1 MSTDLEFRMKVQND
15 LINAVDDNIEALRK
29 FAKAEE
35 DLNAKERKIA
45 ADLSQAF
52 VDREKSVARQA
63 ATQVK
68 QAQAMNEFA
77 ATIEKVRKANTGINQ
92 EASKALQSLS
102 GNEAEIKRIYA
113 ELEKLDK
120 KGQELIANVSA
131 AAQAGNTSQVEQ
143 LLNDF
148 KNGLDPEQAQA
159 FAEGMEDGFKKVE
172 NAIARPTRELR
183 ELQRQ
188 ITAGELEGA
197 ALDKAIARA
206 ASLKD
211 EIGDVQQRIAALS
224 SDTYTLDAVVGGF
237 ETLAGGAAV
246 AEGAMA
252 LFGVESEDVQQTLVR
267 LNAIMAVSQG
277 LQQVSNQLLGEGAFK
292 TKLISSAQ
300 AVYASAVGTSSGA
313 MKTFRTALL
322 ATGIGAAVV
331 AIGALVANWDK
342 LSAAISGSTKE
353 QELNSEISKKA
364 IDDVA
369 KEITALD
376 LKLNKIQ
383 QLNVGDAER
392 TRLIQELQAEYP
404 NYLSNIDA
412 ETATTEELTKG
423 IVRLSEAYRL
433 KAEIRAAEDLL
444 VEKTKQRLI
453 IETQSLEEN
462 LGFFDQAKA
471 AVVSVFDVTAAA
483 TGAVE
488 DAKQNLKESTTEVN
502 QELDVLTKIIED
514 RQTRLTQIGGD
525 PEAAKQNARKIGESH
540 KKSNQDV
547 INEQKKALEE
557 QKRLQSSFYQEMSEL
572 FDQANQAEIEGLQGE
587 DKLAALAALEDEKI
601 SIIEESTREMARQAG
616 FQGEELSAK
625 YVEIEEYI
633 TALRLDA
640 QRKATDEIV
649 AYRAEQ
655 AAQELDATQ
664 ASLEQAEQ
672 IEINRAAARL
682 ELQRNSF
689 ADESAFEDF
698 KNQELLKINLAYA
711 QKRLELLQGS
721 TDQESELQKSQLERT
736 IAELQNQIADAAPQD
751 AAQGEKS
758 FLMSLLGLDE
768 QGLEQFK
775 SAAAQAAQ
783 ALIGMYS
790 QINAA
795 RIQDV
800 ENQIQ
805 ASDAV
810 LSQLNQQLEEEKGLK
825 AEGLANNVSAVELEI
840 AEEQRR
846 REAALAE
853 KQKLQ
858 KRQALVDAATQAS
871 SLITA
876 TAQIF
881 AAESTKGLIGVLTA
895 VGAVASLFAIF
906 MGTKAKIKAATQLRH
921 GGSGEKTGMVTG
933 RSHEQG
939 GEQFLDHVEVESGE
953 QWGVL
958 SRGASRKYGRAFH
971 NMVEAMNNGIFDAPK
986 LPMPLMPSVVF
997 TSDPDFEAMRYG
1009 RGASELI
1016 AIKEQL
1022 KMANARLERMD
1033 KKLGEIESK
1042 PTTWQEGDE
1051 TITKIGNKTIRT
1063 KRKRD

>member
-1 MSTDLEFRMKVQND
+1 MKVQND
-15 LINAVDDNIEALRK
+15 LINAVDDNIEALRR

-131 AAQAGNTSQVEQ
+131 AAQAGNTAQVEQ

-206 ASLKD
+206 AALKD

-252 LFGVESEDVQQTLVR
+252 IFGVESEDVQQTLVR

-300 AVYASAVGTSSGA
+300 AVYAAAVGTSSGA

-342 LSAAISGSTKE
+342 LSAAISGFSEKQVLQNEIQKKAMESVADEVAGLEILRTKYSQTSSTQQDRIKAME
-353 QELNSEISKKA
+353 DLKAKYPSYLSSVNTETTTYNDLEEAISKVNDALILKA
-364 IDDVA
+364 QRVA
-369 KEITALD
+369 
-376 LKLNKIQ
+376 
-383 QLNVGDAER
+383 
-392 TRLIQELQAEYP
+392 
-404 NYLSNIDA
+404 
-412 ETATTEELTKG
+412 TEELLT
-423 IVRLSEAYRL
+423 EAIKEQMIAQQEYNAL
-433 KAEIRAAEDLL
+433 QQGTASFLDE
-444 VEKTKQRLI
+444 
-453 IETQSLEEN
+453 
-462 LGFFDQAKA
+462 
-471 AVVSVFDVTAAA
+471 TAASFKNA
-483 TGAVE
+483 FALGG
-488 DAKQNLKESTTEVN
+488 TTEITETGEKVKNLQSILADYNN
-502 QELDVLTKIIED
+502 QLASIDEQDKITKMQE
-514 RQTRLTQIGGD
+514 QA
-525 PEAAKQNARKIGESH
+525 EAEYKLQREQAEAKRKQAI
-540 KKSNQDV
+540 
-547 INEQKKALEE
+547 AE
-557 QKRLQSSFYQEMSEL
+557 QKRLNDELKARQSTFYNEMSAL
-572 FDQANQAEIEGLQGE
+572 FDQANQAEIEGLRGE
-587 DKLAALAALEDEKI
+587 EKLAALAALEDEKI

-640 QRKATDEIV
+640 QRKATAEIV

-775 SAAAQAAQ
+775 NAAAQAAQ

-810 LSQLNQQLEEEKGLK
+810 LSRLNQQLEEEKGLK

-921 GGSGEKTGMVTG
+921 GGSGDKTGMVTG

-958 SRGASRKYGRAFH
+958 NRGASRKYGRAFH
-971 NMVEAMNNGIFDAPK
+971 NMVEAMNNGIFDVPK

-1016 AIKEQL
+1016 AIKQEL
-1022 KMANARLERMD
+1022 KETNAELKRMS
-1033 KKLGEIESK
+1033 KKLSEIESK